1 MNSIIL
7 MGRLTGDPELRAIQ
21 GNSELTVTRFSI
33 AVNRKYKAA
42 NEERPKT
49 DFFPCVAWGKTGE
62 FINKYFKKG
71 NMIAITG
78 SLETDSYTNK
88 DGVKIKTTY
97 IRVEGAEFTGEK
109 TGSSPEETP
118 EPVPAD
124 KDGFMSIPDGIDE
137 ELPFH

>member
-1 MNSIIL
+1 M
-7 MGRLTGDPELRAIQ
+7 M
-21 GNSELTVTRFSI
+21 
-33 AVNRKYKAA
+33 RKNLKQ
-42 NEERPKT
+42 T
-49 DFFPCVAWGKTGE
+49 FFHVWHGVKTGE

-71 NMIAITG
+71 NMIAING

-124 KDGFMSIPDGIDE
+124 KDGFMSIPDGLDE